1 MPWRRRGYASRAG
14 KAIRTCNASLD
25 GVEKAAW
32 RFSGKGVTVAS
43 ATVKPSRG
51 AGRYHAQ
58 GPGVMIFASALPGI
72 VGGFNLPWT
81 LTAAAGIWAPHSS
94 AACWAG

>member
-1 MPWRRRGYASRAG
+1 M
-14 KAIRTCNASLD
+14 
-25 GVEKAAW
+25 
-32 RFSGKGVTVAS
+32 AS

-51 AGRYHAQ
+51 AGRYHAE
-58 GPGVMIFASALPGI
+58 GLGVMIFASALLGI

-81 LTAAAGIWAPHSS
+81 LTAAARIWTPHSS